1 MTSDILRLDPQRD
14 VHSSVLMAVAQVMLP
29 PDYAPEQWR
38 RCPDGSGR
46 RSCWGA
52 REAIAVWLARQAGY
66 ERDGSV
72 PPESIAVAAHF
83 GALPEAEQQAWLR
96 ANFVA
101 LREGQVT
108 LAMLP

>member
-1 MTSDILRLDPQRD
+1 
-14 VHSSVLMAVAQVMLP
+14 
-29 PDYAPEQWR
+29 
-38 RCPDGSGR
+38 
-46 RSCWGA
+46 
-52 REAIAVWLARQAGY
+52 VWLARQAGY